1 MIIFSGY
8 KYSKPCIVKYDSQNK
23 RLFVDDQEVALS
35 DYQANSSDS
44 AKKKFIRLILG
55 TKCNLQCSYCSQL
68 KTDIEYSIS
77 DCDSFII
84 PENTGHIEFWGGE
97 PLIYRKYID
106 RLMPKLKEQGI
117 KASLIT
123 NGYLLDADTIEW
135 LNKNS
140 IAITISHD
148 GPSSSRE
155 SCRLSLDL
163 LSNLNDWMVSS
174 VISPGDSVFSLY
186 NYFEKLDLLHKLRV
200 HPKIFNITQYTAT
213 QKDEL
218 ITASE
223 IFTIAATN
231 QLAGIRWD
239 VHTAMSA
246 LFQGHESCS
255 LNEDHVYVMDIKNN
269 LFACQNYV
277 RKQDILSK
285 KAYIPINS
293 LCDSCIIRNICGG
306 GCKIVNDYCYY
317 ASCRS
322 YFTYYSAI
330 FSAAIFFLTGVILD
344 KCESITLPYWNINKI
359 ELREQKQYQMPYLI
373 ESALQAA

>member
-1 MIIFSGY
+1 
-8 KYSKPCIVKYDSQNK
+8 
-23 RLFVDDQEVALS
+23 
-35 DYQANSSDS
+35 
-44 AKKKFIRLILG
+44 
-55 TKCNLQCSYCSQL
+55 
-68 KTDIEYSIS
+68 
-77 DCDSFII
+77 
-84 PENTGHIEFWGGE
+84 
-97 PLIYRKYID
+97 
-106 RLMPKLKEQGI
+106 MPKLKEQGI

-186 NYFEKLDLLHKLRV
+186 SYFEKLDLLHKLRA

-373 ESALQAA
+373 ESALQVA